1 MAPPSARRVALDVL
15 DRVLGQGQRFDD
27 TFAGHPALGALSVR
41 DRAFAR
47 LMLTTTLRRLGQ
59 IDAVMARFVAQPPR
73 SMSIRNLL
81 RLGTAQLLLLGTPA
95 HAAVSETVAL
105 CAHRHRS
112 VSGFANAV
120 LRRIAADGK
129 AVMEAQDPRINVPD
143 WLWDAWLKTFGA
155 ERTAAIAQAH
165 LADPPLDLTIKEDLQ
180 GWAEKLGGTM
190 LAGHSVRRRVGGA
203 IEQLPGYDEGA
214 WWIQDAAAAMPV
226 PLLGEV
232 AGRSVIDL
240 CAAPGG
246 KTAQLCAKGAK
257 VTAVELSAKRA
268 ERLRGNLARLQL
280 DAEVVEADALEWRPA
295 TPAAAVLLDAPC
307 TATGTIRRHPDIAW
321 HKSQADV
328 TEMALLQGRLL
339 AAAID
344 MVEPGGLVV
353 YASCSLQSEEGP
365 DVVAL
370 ALAAG
375 MPIERVPVEPADL
388 HGLAVDITAEGD
400 IRTLPCHLAEQGG
413 IDGFYIARLRKRGP

>member
-1 MAPPSARRVALDVL
+1 VL
-15 DRVLGQGQRFDD
+15 LADHFPHWEFRYL
-27 TFAGHPALGALSVR
+27 
-41 DRAFAR
+41 
-47 LMLTTTLRRLGQ
+47 
-59 IDAVMARFVAQPPR
+59 
-73 SMSIRNLL
+73 RNLFKRDERVVFDEVL
-81 RLGTAQLLLLGTPA
+81 FGPA
-95 HAAVSETVAL
+95 SPPEGPNQ
-105 CAHRHRS
+105 R
-112 VSGFANAV
+112 
-120 LRRIAADGK
+120 ADF
-129 AVMEAQDPRINVPD
+129 P
-143 WLWDAWLKTFGA
+143 
-155 ERTAAIAQAH
+155 
-165 LADPPLDLTIKEDLQ
+165 EDLE
-180 GWAEKLGGTM
+180 GWAERLGGTM

-214 WWIQDAAAAMPV
+214 WWIQDAAAALPV

-257 VTAVELSAKRA
+257 VTAVEISAKRA

-295 TPAAAVLLDAPC
+295 TLAAAVLLDAPC

-365 DVVAL
+365 DVAAL

-375 MPIERVPVEPADL
+375 MPIERVPVEPAEL
-388 HGLAVDITAEGD
+388 QRLAVDITAEGD